1 MITSSLTAV
10 TLARRRK
17 SRHMSC
23 CEGSVQT
30 TSPLR
35 RRPTRPNQFE
45 PKFIPKH
52 EQAER
57 TASQHAHD
65 ELGAYI
71 AIRNILLANV
81 EKWPTSEAI
90 ASLRAA
96 NDVVE
101 NSAQPACAP
110 YQAQHLSQ
118 TDQDAQSKVSQKV
131 KQRIA
136 QWSAAP

>member
-1 MITSSLTAV
+1 
-10 TLARRRK
+10 
-17 SRHMSC
+17 MSC

-52 EQAER
+52 EQAEP
-57 TASQHAHD
+57 TASPHAHD
-65 ELGAYI
+65 EIGAYI

-81 EKWPTSEAI
+81 EKSPTSEAI
-90 ASLRAA
+90 ASLAAA

-101 NSAQPACAP
+101 TCLRPACPP
-110 YQAQHLSQ
+110 YQAQHLAE
-118 TDQDAQSKVSQKV
+118 TDAVRERKVCQKV

-136 QWSAAP
+136 QLSAAPAT

>member
-1 MITSSLTAV
+1 
-10 TLARRRK
+10 
-17 SRHMSC
+17 MSC

-35 RRPTRPNQFE
+35 RHPTRPNQFE
-45 PKFIPKH
+45 PKFIPKR

-65 ELGAYI
+65 EIGAYI
-71 AIRNILLANV
+71 AIRNILLADV
-81 EKWPTSEAI
+81 EKSPTSEAI
-90 ASLRAA
+90 ASLAAA

-101 NSAQPACAP
+101 TCLRPACPP
-110 YQAQHLSQ
+110 YQAQHLAE
-118 TDQDAQSKVSQKV
+118 TDAVRERKVCQKV

-136 QWSAAP
+136 QLSAAPAT